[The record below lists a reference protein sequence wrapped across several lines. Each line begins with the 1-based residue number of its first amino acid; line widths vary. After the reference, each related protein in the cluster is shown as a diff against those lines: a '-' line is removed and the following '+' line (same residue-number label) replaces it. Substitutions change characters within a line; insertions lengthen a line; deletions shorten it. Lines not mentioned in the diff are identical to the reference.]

1 MANEKEEKIAKAVH
15 HETKKEILNE
25 SEISIILDTYDD
37 IFSDFDPRAYM
48 IREIS
53 DDFIQEAKKAIKQ
66 KAPGRIEL
74 KFLVPA
80 HHRSFPDEALIKKR
94 IKDHFRIML
103 HQSTQ
108 ELKSVRKRGAL
119 MILLGAAFGLVAT
132 WVSLWQTT
140 SEFLKHG
147 LLILLEPAS
156 WFNIWSGF
164 DQFVFTADEKKP
176 DNEFYQ
182 RMNNMDITFTGY

>member
-1 MANEKEEKIAKAVH
+1 MVDEKEDKLAKAIH

-37 IFSDFDPRAYM
+37 IFSDFDPRAFM
-48 IREIS
+48 VREIS

-80 HHRSFPDEALIKKR
+80 HQRSFQDEALIKKR
-94 IKDHFRIML
+94 IRDHFRIML

-108 ELKSVRKRGAL
+108 ELKSIR
-119 MILLGAAFGLVAT
+119 
-132 WVSLWQTT
+132 
-140 SEFLKHG
+140 
-147 LLILLEPAS
+147 
-156 WFNIWSGF
+156 
-164 DQFVFTADEKKP
+164 
-176 DNEFYQ
+176 
-182 RMNNMDITFTGY
+182 